1 MNAVFQRRSR
11 EVSPMKKGVLRNF
24 TKFAGKHRYQS
35 LFFNGVAVL
44 RPVTLLKGVSDTGV
58 FSCES
63 SEISKNTFVIEQLR
77 TTVYGFLCF
86 AFSCIWSSNSV

>member
-11 EVSPMKKGVLRNF
+11 EVSPMKIGVLRNF
-24 TKFAGKHRYQS
+24 TKFTGKHRYQS

-58 FSCES
+58 FSCE
-63 SEISKNTFVIEQLR
+63 ISKNTFVIEQLR
-77 TTVYGFLCF
+77 TTAYGFLCF

>member
-1 MNAVFQRRSR
+1 
-11 EVSPMKKGVLRNF
+11 MKKGVLRNF
-24 TKFAGKHRYQS
+24 TKFTGEHWYQS
-35 LFFNGVAVL
+35 LFFTGVVVL

-58 FSCES
+58 FPCES

-77 TTVYGFLCF
+77 TTAYGFLCF

>member
-1 MNAVFQRRSR
+1 MNAVFQKQSQ

-24 TKFAGKHRYQS
+24 TKFTGEHRYQS
-35 LFFNGVAVL
+35 LFFNGVVVL

-58 FSCES
+58 FPCES

-77 TTVYGFLCF
+77 TTAYGFLCF